1 MSTWKRIALIVL
13 AVIVVVGG
21 GGAYYWLIVESH
33 APGDAEFAIDLSE
46 VRRLADERTGD
57 RPLEIHVE
65 KVAAFSF
72 PATAIVAGDGW
83 SKRDVPVFSYQLIFP
98 DGSSAIIDTALSEKL
113 GQGNLSSFDKDAYAS
128 MEKAMGK
135 AKLIVITHEHMD
147 HIGGLTEYPDL
158 PKILPSTEL
167 TQEQV
172 DHPER
177 SVPAAF
183 PQGALDGYKPLAYD
197 KYVAV
202 APGVVL
208 IKSPGH
214 SPGSQMVYVKK
225 VDGTEV
231 LFIGDV
237 AWQFRNIELIRE
249 RARLVTQFLIKEDRR
264 AVFGQ
269 LKELARIHAEEPKL
283 AIVPGHDGKVIE
295 ALVANKILAKGF
307 E

>member
-1 MSTWKRIALIVL
+1 MSSLKRIALIVL

-21 GGAYYWLIVESH
+21 GAYYWFIVESH
-33 APGDAEFAIDLSE
+33 APADTEFSIDLNE
-46 VRRLADERTGD
+46 VRRLAATKPGD

-65 KVAAFSF
+65 RIAAFSF

-83 SKRDVPVFSYQLIFP
+83 SKRDVPVFSYELVYP
-98 DGSSAIIDTALSEKL
+98 DGSLAIIDTALDEKL
-113 GQGNLSSFDKDAYAS
+113 GQGNLASFDKSAYAR
-128 MEKAMGK
+128 MENALGK
-135 AKLIVITHEHMD
+135 AKLILVTHEHVD
-147 HIGGLTEYPDL
+147 HIGGLTEYSDIAR
-158 PKILPSTEL
+158 ILPSTAL
-167 TQEQV
+167 TREQV

-183 PQGALDGYKPLAYD
+183 AQGALNGYKPLVYD

-202 APGVVL
+202 APGIVL

-237 AWQFRNIELIRE
+237 AWKYRNIDLIRE
-249 RARLVTQFLIKEDRR
+249 RARLVTQFFLKEDRH

-269 LKELARIHAEEPKL
+269 LKELARLHQAEPKL
-283 AIVPGHDGKVIE
+283 IIVPGHDGEIIDALIADKVMT
-295 ALVANKILAKGF
+295 KDF

>member
-1 MSTWKRIALIVL
+1 MSNWKRIALIVL
-13 AVIVVVGG
+13 AVIALGG
-21 GGAYYWLIVESH
+21 GGAYYWFVVESH
-33 APGDAEFAIDLSE
+33 VPADAAFSIDMDE
-46 VRRLADERTGD
+46 VRRLAAAKSGD
-57 RPLEIHVE
+57 HPLEIHVE
-65 KVAAFSF
+65 KVATLNF

-83 SKRDVPVFSYQLIFP
+83 SKREMQVFSYELVFP
-98 DGSSAIIDTALSEKL
+98 DGSIAIIDTALDEKL
-113 GQGNLSSFDKDAYAS
+113 GDGILASFDKDAYAR
-128 MEKAMGK
+128 MENALGR
-135 AKLIVITHEHMD
+135 AKLILITHEHVD
-147 HIGGLTEYPDL
+147 HIGGITEYPDIT
-158 PKILPSTEL
+158 KILPSTEL

-183 PQGALDGYKPLAYD
+183 AKGALDGYKPIAYD
-197 KYVAV
+197 KYFAV
-202 APGVVL
+202 APGIVL

-237 AWQFRNIELIRE
+237 AWKYRNIDLIRE
-249 RARLVTQFLIKEDRR
+249 RARLVTQFFLKEDRH

-269 LKELARIHAEEPKL
+269 LKELARLHQAEPKL
-283 AIVPGHDGKVIE
+283 IIVPGHDGEIID
-295 ALVANKILAKGF
+295 ALVASKAMTKGF

>member
-13 AVIVVVGG
+13 AVIIVVGG
-21 GGAYYWLIVESH
+21 AAYYWLIVESH
-33 APGDAEFAIDLSE
+33 APSDAEFAIDLGE
-46 VRRLADERTGD
+46 VRRLADEKPGEK
-57 RPLEIHVE
+57 PLAIHVE

-83 SKRDVPVFSYQLIFP
+83 SKRDMPVFSYELVYP
-98 DGSSAIIDTALSEKL
+98 DGSTAIIDTALDEKL
-113 GQGNLSSFDKDAYAS
+113 GGGNLVSFDKDAYAR
-128 MEKAMGK
+128 MENALGK

-147 HIGGLTEYPDL
+147 HIGGLTLYPDL

-183 PQGALDGYKPLAYD
+183 AKDALTGYKPLVYD
-197 KYVAV
+197 KYVAI

-225 VDGTEV
+225 VDGTEI

-237 AWQFRNIELIRE
+237 AWHFRNIELIRE
-249 RARLVTQFLIKEDRR
+249 RARLVTQFMLKEDRR

-269 LKELARIHAEEPKL
+269 LKELARLHETEPKL
-283 AIVPGHDGKVIE
+283 AIVPGHDGSVVE
-295 ALVANKILAKGF
+295 ALVAAKVLTKGF

>member
-13 AVIVVVGG
+13 AVVIIVG
-21 GGAYYWLIVESH
+21 GGAYYWFVVESH
-33 APGDAEFAIDLSE
+33 APADATFSIDMNE
-46 VRRLADERTGD
+46 VRRLAATKSGD

-65 KVAAFSF
+65 RVAAFAF

-83 SKRDVPVFSYQLIFP
+83 STHDVPVFSYELVFP
-98 DGSSAIIDTALSEKL
+98 DGSTAIIDTALDEKL
-113 GQGNLSSFDKDAYAS
+113 GQGDLEAFDKSAYAR
-128 MEKAMGK
+128 MENALGK
-135 AKLIVITHEHMD
+135 AKLILITHEHVD
-147 HIGGLTEYPDL
+147 HIGGLTEYPDIA
-158 PKILPSTEL
+158 KILPSTKL

-183 PQGALDGYKPLAYD
+183 AKGALDSYKPLAYD
-197 KYVAV
+197 TYSAV
-202 APGVVL
+202 APGIVL
-208 IKSPGH
+208 IKSSGH

-237 AWQFRNIELIRE
+237 AWTHRNIDLIRE
-249 RARLVTQFLIKEDRR
+249 RARLVTQFFLKEDRH

-269 LKELARIHAEEPKL
+269 LKELARLHRAEPKL
-283 AIVPGHDGKVIE
+283 IIVPGHDGEIIE
-295 ALVANKILAKGF
+295 ALIASKVMTKGF

>member
-1 MSTWKRIALIVL
+1 MSTLKRIALIVL

-21 GGAYYWLIVESH
+21 GAYYWFIVESH
-33 APGDAEFAIDLSE
+33 APADAAFSIDLNE
-46 VRRLADERTGD
+46 VRRLAATKPGD

-65 KVAAFSF
+65 KIAAFSF

-83 SKRDVPVFSYQLIFP
+83 SRRDVPVFSYELVYP
-98 DGSSAIIDTALSEKL
+98 DGSLAIIDTALDEKL
-113 GQGNLSSFDKDAYAS
+113 GQGNLAAFDKDAYAR
-128 MEKAMGK
+128 MENALGK
-135 AKLIVITHEHMD
+135 AKLILVTHEHVD
-147 HIGGLTEYPDL
+147 HIGGLTEYPNIT
-158 PKILPSTEL
+158 KILPSTKL

-177 SVPAAF
+177 SAPAAF
-183 PQGALDGYKPLAYD
+183 ATGALDGYKPLAYD
-197 KYVAV
+197 KYFAV

-237 AWQFRNIELIRE
+237 AWKHRNIDLIRE
-249 RARLVTQFLIKEDRR
+249 RARLVTQFFLKEDRH

-269 LKELARIHAEEPKL
+269 LKELARLREAEPKL
-283 AIVPGHDGKVIE
+283 VIVPGHDGEIIDALTTSKVMT
-295 ALVANKILAKGF
+295 KDF

>member
-1 MSTWKRIALIVL
+1 MATWKRITLIVL
-13 AVIVVVGG
+13 AAIVIIG

-33 APGDAEFAIDLSE
+33 VPSDAAFSIDMNE
-46 VRRLADERTGD
+46 VRRLADEKPGD
-57 RPLEIHVE
+57 KTLAIHVE
-65 KVAAFSF
+65 RVAAFSF

-83 SKRDVPVFSYQLIFP
+83 SMRDVPVFSYELVFP
-98 DGSSAIIDTALSEKL
+98 DGSTAIIDTALDDKL
-113 GQGNLSSFDKDAYAS
+113 GGSDLASFDKEAYAR
-128 MEKAMGK
+128 MEHALGK
-135 AKLIVITHEHMD
+135 AKLIVVTHEHMD
-147 HIGGLTEYPDL
+147 HIGGLTEYPDVA
-158 PKILPSTEL
+158 KILPSTEL

-177 SVPAAF
+177 SLPAALAK
-183 PQGALDGYKPLAYD
+183 GMLDGYKPLAYD

-202 APGVVL
+202 APGIVL

-225 VDGTEV
+225 VDGSEV

-237 AWQFRNIELIRE
+237 AWQFRNIETQRE
-249 RARLVTQFLIKEDRR
+249 RARLVTQFMLKEDRH

-269 LKELARIHAEEPKL
+269 LKELARLHEAEPKL
-283 AIVPGHDGKVIE
+283 AIVPGHDGKVVD
-295 ALVANKILAKGF
+295 ALVESHVLLKGF